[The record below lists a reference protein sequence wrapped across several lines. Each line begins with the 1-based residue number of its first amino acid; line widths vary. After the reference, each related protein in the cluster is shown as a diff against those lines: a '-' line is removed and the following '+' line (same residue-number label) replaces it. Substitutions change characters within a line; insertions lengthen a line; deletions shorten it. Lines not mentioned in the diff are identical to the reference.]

1 MAEIRGK
8 LFVLQ
13 MDAVELA
20 SQREMSFEISDE
32 MIDTTTK
39 GDAAKSRVPLGEYDV
54 SISIGGLYDTEA
66 TAGGGV
72 DTLISNLTG
81 SVKATLLVTTS
92 QTGGHTY
99 EIEGYVSN
107 ISEEM
112 NQSDVVTYSADFS
125 STGELTTGSV
135 L

>member
-1 MAEIRGK
+1 MAEVKGK

-13 MDAVELA
+13 MDSVELA

-39 GDAAKSRVPLGEYDV
+39 GDAAKTRVPLGEYDV
-54 SISIGGLYDTEA
+54 NISIGGLYDTAA
-66 TAGGGV
+66 TAGAGV
-72 DTLISNLTG
+72 DALIDNLTG
-81 SVKATLLVTTS
+81 SIKATLLVTTTES
-92 QTGGHTY
+92 GGHTY

-112 NQSDVVTYSADFS
+112 NQSDVVTYSADFA
-125 STGELTTGSV
+125 STGELTKGTV
-135 L
+135 V

>member
-1 MAEIRGK
+1 
-8 LFVLQ
+8 VLQ

>member
-1 MAEIRGK
+1 M
-8 LFVLQ
+8 LQ